1 MRSILAA
8 FIVLLYLPAQSQYYY
23 RDIIGTRETSD
34 MMRTYMNNKVSRVL
48 LTSFDADNTKSDN
61 FYVQQEFHPNRG
73 TLITTTRSG
82 DGDPSILL
90 SYIDAKGNVTRTVD
104 SSISFKSTTIYRY
117 NETGNLE
124 YLQSN
129 STDSAG
135 RSVQTEE
142 HVWQY
147 REGNIS
153 RMLRIKNKID
163 TSFIDFKKDDNG
175 NIIEEQETRRG
186 IKSEPVHYYYDRN
199 NRLTDI
205 VRFSRKANRLL
216 PEYMFEYSASN
227 QVIQKI
233 TVPSNSDK
241 YLIWRYQYNAQ
252 GLKTKEAIYDKQK
265 TLTGKVEYLYSM
277 GN

>member
-8 FIVLLYLPAQSQYYY
+8 FIVLITLPAHSQYYY
-23 RDIIGTRETSD
+23 RDIIGTKETSD
-34 MMRTYMNNKVSRVL
+34 MMRTYLNNKVNRVL

-61 FYVQQEFHPNRG
+61 FFVQQEFLSARG
-73 TLITTTRSG
+73 TLVTTTRSG
-82 DGDPSILL
+82 DGEPSILL
-90 SYIDAKGNVTRTVD
+90 SYIDEKGNVTRTVD
-104 SSISFKSTTIYRY
+104 SSSSFKSTTHYKY
-117 NETGNLE
+117 NGSGSLE
-124 YLQSN
+124 YIQSI

-147 REGNIS
+147 NQGSIS
-153 RMLRIKNKID
+153 RMLRIKNRID
-163 TSFIDFKKDDNG
+163 TTFVDFKKDENG
-175 NIIEEQETRRG
+175 NIIEEQETRKG

-205 VRFSRKANRLL
+205 VRFSKKANRLL

-265 TLTGKVEYLYSM
+265 SLTGKVEYLYSM